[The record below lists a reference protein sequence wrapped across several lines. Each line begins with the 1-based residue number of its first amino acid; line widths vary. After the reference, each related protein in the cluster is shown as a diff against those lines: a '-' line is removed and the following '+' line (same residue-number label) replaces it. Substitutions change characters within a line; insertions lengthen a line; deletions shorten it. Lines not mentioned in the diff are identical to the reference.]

1 MEHVGRHLEKDRKG
15 SIDMLDIKS
24 WNEDK
29 GLEQY
34 LLDEG
39 LIVKEQG
46 TWKIGDGKP
55 RRSSAG
61 ESDDEESAEE

>member
-1 MEHVGRHLEKDRKG
+1 MEHIGRHLEKDRKG
-15 SIDMLDIKS
+15 SVDMLDIKS

-39 LIVKEQG
+39 LIVKEHG
-46 TWKIGDGKP
+46 NWKIGDGK
-55 RRSSAG
+55 RRAVG
-61 ESDDEESAEE
+61 ESDTDSDAE

>member
-1 MEHVGRHLEKDRKG
+1 MEHVGRHLEKDREG
-15 SIDMLDIKS
+15 SVDMLDIKT

-39 LIVKEQG
+39 LIVMEHG
-46 TWKIGDGKP
+46 GWKIGDGKP
-55 RRSSAG
+55 RRSADDDI
-61 ESDDEESAEE
+61 DDESIEV